1 MTSSI
6 ALNMSFCPMREKG
19 QFCGEDKRVSGSREN
34 GRLWVAHEI
43 IDDGEVDLFGGH
55 RIGLG
60 DEGEKG

>member
-1 MTSSI
+1 
-6 ALNMSFCPMREKG
+6 MREKG